1 MTEDYG
7 FSHIMS
13 SIELKKIT
21 ITRAL
26 FMCKFL
32 IGHIMGFLKLFDPI
46 MRIVKLSAVSV
57 EVEDGYKIFKRII
70 SSSYVLE

>member
-1 MTEDYG
+1 
-7 FSHIMS
+7 
-13 SIELKKIT
+13 
-21 ITRAL
+21 
-26 FMCKFL
+26 MCKFL

-46 MRIVKLSAVSV
+46 MRIVKLSVSV

>member
-26 FMCKFL
+26 FVCKFL
-32 IGHIMGFLKLFDPI
+32 IGLIMGLLKLFDPI
-46 MRIVKLSAVSV
+46 MGIVKLSV
-57 EVEDGYKIFKRII
+57 
-70 SSSYVLE
+70 